1 MKKFLDIR
9 LVRRS
14 VGVTLAGA
22 LVALVGSAA
31 QAQQSFSFSFGSS
44 SSFSS
49 GSQPSKEL
57 KSPGED
63 SSTNYPSSA
72 RNGFRNA
79 MSKSITNVNGH
90 IVEKSFEDRDGKIVS
105 VTRVLNG
112 KQDVLI
118 EESDELG
125 IKVTIK
131 ESIRGKEK
139 KSEYQAEDRKALRK
153 KHPAAFEWVRKYA
166 SEPTHANAAGAMP
179 NPMANPTPNG
189 VFANG
194 GFSFGGAAGNANGAN
209 AQGGAF
215 SGPQAQQMMI
225 EQIEQMIK
233 QTDDPNLKQQMRG
246 MIDQLRKETAEPKR

>member
-1 MKKFLDIR
+1 
-9 LVRRS
+9 
-14 VGVTLAGA
+14 
-22 LVALVGSAA
+22 
-31 QAQQSFSFSFGSS
+31 
-44 SSFSS
+44 
-49 GSQPSKEL
+49 
-57 KSPGED
+57 
-63 SSTNYPSSA
+63 
-72 RNGFRNA
+72 

-166 SEPTHANAAGAMP
+166 SEPTQQVRCP
-179 NPMANPTPNG
+179 TLWPTLRPTVFLPMVALAL
-189 VFANG
+189 VA
-194 GFSFGGAAGNANGAN
+194 
-209 AQGGAF
+209 
-215 SGPQAQQMMI
+215 
-225 EQIEQMIK
+225 
-233 QTDDPNLKQQMRG
+233 LRG
-246 MIDQLRKETAEPKR
+246 MLMGLMPKGALLADPRPSR

>member
-1 MKKFLDIR
+1 MKKFWDVG

-14 VGVTLAGA
+14 VGMMLSGA
-22 LVALVGSAA
+22 VVALVGSAA
-31 QAQQSFSFSFGSS
+31 QAQQSFNFSFGSS

-63 SSTNYPSSA
+63 SSADYPSA
-72 RNGFRNA
+72 AGNGFRNA

-105 VTRVLNG
+105 MTRVLNG

-118 EESDELG
+118 EESNELG

-131 ESIRGKEK
+131 EPLRGKEK
-139 KSEYQAEDRKALRK
+139 KSEYQADSRKALRK
-153 KHPAAFEWVRKYA
+153 KHPGAFEWVRKYA
-166 SEPTHANAAGAMP
+166 SEPNSANAAGAMP
-179 NPMANPTPNG
+179 NGLPS
-189 VFANG
+189 G
-194 GFSFGGAAGNANGAN
+194 GFASGDFGFGGAAGGANGGN

-215 SGPQAQQMMI
+215 SGPQAQQRMI

-233 QTDDPNLKQQMRG
+233 QTEDPNLKQQMRS
-246 MIDQLRKETAEPKR
+246 MIDQMRKGVAEPKR